1 MSKKKTITNPE
12 DVITN
17 VNDKTTIQFDKT
29 ISNVEPTPEYTQGEL
44 FYINYKAIVDNGI
57 NNGIIRLTFKQ
68 LREIQT
74 HIQKLEDRVFGVDP
88 NCSSC
93 VMSLL
98 KRFKQHYI
106 QLYKK

>member
-1 MSKKKTITNPE
+1 MSKKKTITHPE

-17 VNDKTTIQFDKT
+17 VNDKTTIQFDET

-44 FYINYKAIVDNGI
+44 LYLKYKTIVDNGI
-57 NNGIIRLTFKQ
+57 NNGVLRLTFKE

-74 HIQKLEDRVFGVDP
+74 HIQKLENRVFGVDP
-88 NCSSC
+88 NCTSC
-93 VMSLL
+93 VMNLL

-106 QLYKK
+106 QLYK

>member
-17 VNDKTTIQFDKT
+17 VNDKTTIQFDET
-29 ISNVEPTPEYTQGEL
+29 ISTTEPTPDYTQGEL
-44 FYINYKAIVDNGI
+44 LYLRYKTIVDNGI
-57 NNGIIRLTFKQ
+57 NNGVLRLTFKE

-74 HIQKLEDRVFGVDP
+74 HIQKLENRVFGVDP

-93 VMSLL
+93 VMNLL

-106 QLYKK
+106 QLYK